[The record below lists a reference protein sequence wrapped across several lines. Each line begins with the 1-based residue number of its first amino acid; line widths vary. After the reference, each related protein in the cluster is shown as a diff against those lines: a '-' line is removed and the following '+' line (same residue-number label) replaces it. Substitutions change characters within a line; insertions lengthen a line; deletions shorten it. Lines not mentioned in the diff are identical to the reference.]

1 MSELGRCCRNSVR
14 LTLRHDRDQGQLFY
28 EFDLDDVSPKG
39 ALLRRM
45 SVFVTAG
52 TGRRHRRDSQRRRS
66 FTPKSDPP
74 PCHTARGPL
83 NLRAHASFNRTTNEG
98 GAFTAAP
105 AQNPSPRWIHKVR
118 SPARQAMQADV
129 AVLGMGRRSVIGVP
143 PLHHQ
148 SRCRASKDH
157 RCHAASY
164 GMIGT
169 GALL

>member
-1 MSELGRCCRNSVR
+1 MATFGECKQFQTVVNL
-14 LTLRHDRDQGQLFY
+14 
-28 EFDLDDVSPKG
+28 E
-39 ALLRRM
+39 
-45 SVFVTAG
+45 
-52 TGRRHRRDSQRRRS
+52 
-66 FTPKSDPP
+66 
-74 PCHTARGPL
+74 RGKFGL

-157 RCHAASY
+157 RCHAGIHA
-164 GMIGT
+164 
-169 GALL
+169 A